1 AFYRSNIADN
11 NSYKQW
17 LAEGE
22 KTAPQRANEL
32 ARRWLESYEAPH
44 LDPAIDEAL
53 KDFIDRKKASMADAF
68 T

>member
-1 AFYRSNIADN
+1 
-11 NSYKQW
+11 
-17 LAEGE
+17 
-22 KTAPQRANEL
+22 
-32 ARRWLESYEAPH
+32 LESYEAPH